1 MFNPNN
7 IYTDLS
13 GDRFLCNCSFN
24 SAKEAEYVMASFL
37 MSVREYFFPAD
48 LYVKE
53 NILVLDTP
61 DYTKTKELA
70 IMLNKSINDMY

>member
-1 MFNPNN
+1 MFNPDN

-13 GDRFLCNCSFN
+13 GDRFLCDCSFN

-70 IMLNKSINDMY
+70 IMLNKSINDMH

>member
-1 MFNPNN
+1 MFNPDN
-7 IYTDLS
+7 IYTDSS
-13 GDRFLCNCSFN
+13 GDRFLCDCSFN
-24 SAKEAEYVMASFL
+24 SAKEAEYVKVSFL

-53 NILVLDTP
+53 NILILDTP

-70 IMLNKSINDMY
+70 IMLNNSINNMN